1 MQKGNI
7 TMETELITIDNTNY
21 DAVAAIMGIEDVG
34 AKSARSADALCRLR
48 IWHRPIMG
56 TIDKDGKKR
65 QMEVIPGGTYRLDQG
80 SGNFIYY
87 ENIKFR
93 PFLQRFRYNRWL
105 PYATPDKDGRKG
117 KYIKSAFTNDYR
129 AFNSTDLIDESG
141 GFNCGRPS
149 GYVQDWEALPEET
162 RRLITSVKRVRTIFG
177 TVTPKKGE
185 ALNEEGELIKTNGN
199 PIPVI
204 WEIENNTAFKIM
216 GEALTKYREAGRLFP
231 QHLISLSTSGSP
243 MTNGNMLYQP
253 VYDVEL
259 TKEVELV
266 QPEDNEMLMR
276 FQSWVNK
283 YNKYIQ
289 ESYDQ
294 NANSNTLSTE
304 ETDVIDGFITVTVED
319 QK

>member
-1 MQKGNI
+1 
-7 TMETELITIDNTNY
+7 METELITIDNTNY
-21 DAVAAIMGIEDVG
+21 DAVAAIMGIEDTG
-34 AKSARSADALCRLR
+34 SKPTRPADALCRLR
-48 IWHRPIMG
+48 IWHRPVMG

-65 QMEVIPGGTYRLDQG
+65 QMEVVPGGTYRLDQG
-80 SGNFIYY
+80 SGNFIYC
-87 ENIKFR
+87 EKLKLR

-105 PYATPDKDGRKG
+105 PYVTPDKDGRKG
-117 KYIKSAFTNDYR
+117 KYVKSVFTHDYR
-129 AFNSTDLIDESG
+129 DFNSTDLIDESG

-149 GYVQDWEALPEET
+149 GYVKDWEALPEET
-162 RRLITSVKRVRTIFG
+162 RRLITSIKRVRTIFG
-177 TVTPKKGE
+177 TVTLEDGE
-185 ALNEEGELIKTNGN
+185 AISGEGEAIKTDGN

-204 WEIENNTAFKIM
+204 WEIENNTAFKIV

-231 QHLISLSTSGSP
+231 QHLVSLSTDGSP

-253 VYDVEL
+253 VYKVEL

-266 QPEDNEMLMR
+266 QPEDNEMLMK

-283 YNKYIQ
+283 YNKYIK

-294 NANSNTLSTE
+294 NANSNPLSTE
-304 ETDVIDGFITVTVED
+304 DTGVIGEFITVTVED